1 MKTLKTSKAIVKLAI
16 LACLIFSLQ
25 LAQSAE
31 TGVDGDTLPLVD
43 EALSKTDE
51 ALSGGE
57 EALSEEAEPTHGEKL
72 YFKKGC
78 DVCHGYV
85 GQGWLGGK
93 RLAEPVLPLAAF
105 KTLVRR
111 PNGSMPPFSPTVL
124 SESELEA
131 IHEYLASL
139 KSPDAKDIPL
149 LQLDN

>member
-1 MKTLKTSKAIVKLAI
+1 MKNLSTTKKIISLAI
-16 LACLIFSLQ
+16 FACLLSFH
-25 LAQSAE
+25 LAHSGEGEAVSDAGKAVSDAE
-31 TGVDGDTLPLVD
+31 KDI
-43 EALSKTDE
+43 S
-51 ALSGGE
+51 
-57 EALSEEAEPTHGEKL
+57 SEGEKL

-93 RLAEPVLPLAAF
+93 RLAEPVAAF

-111 PNGSMPPFSPTVL
+111 PDGSMPPFSPKVL
-124 SESELEA
+124 SESELET

>member
-57 EALSEEAEPTHGEKL
+57 EALSEEAEPTL
-72 YFKKGC
+72 SLLLRRWC
-78 DVCHGYV
+78 VD
-85 GQGWLGGK
+85 LM
-93 RLAEPVLPLAAF
+93 VLC
-105 KTLVRR
+105 RR
-111 PNGSMPPFSPTVL
+111 F
-124 SESELEA
+124 
-131 IHEYLASL
+131 
-139 KSPDAKDIPL
+139 
-149 LQLDN
+149 LQLC

>member
-1 MKTLKTSKAIVKLAI
+1 MKNLSTIKKIITLAVF
-16 LACLIFSLQ
+16 ACLLSFP
-25 LAQSAE
+25 LAHSGE
-31 TGVDGDTLPLVD
+31 G
-43 EALSKTDE
+43 EAI
-51 ALSGGE
+51 SGAE
-57 EALSEEAEPTHGEKL
+57 EAISGAEKDISGAEKANSSEGEAISEGEKL

-111 PNGSMPPFSPTVL
+111 PNGSMPPFSPSVL

-131 IHEYLASL
+131 IHEYIASL

>member
-1 MKTLKTSKAIVKLAI
+1 MKNLSTTKKIINLAVFACLLSFQLAHSGESEAVSDAEKAI
-16 LACLIFSLQ
+16 S
-25 LAQSAE
+25 
-31 TGVDGDTLPLVD
+31 
-43 EALSKTDE
+43 
-51 ALSGGE
+51 
-57 EALSEEAEPTHGEKL
+57 SEGEKL

-111 PNGSMPPFSPTVL
+111 PNGSMPPFSPKVL